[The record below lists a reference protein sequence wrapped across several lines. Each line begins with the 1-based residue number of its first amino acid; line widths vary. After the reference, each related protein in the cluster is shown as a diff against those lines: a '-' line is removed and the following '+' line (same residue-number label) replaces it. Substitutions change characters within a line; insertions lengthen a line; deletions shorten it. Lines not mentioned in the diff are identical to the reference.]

1 MKQRP
6 KLLIIDEVDGA
17 LESENK
23 GALGK
28 ILEYVY

>member
-1 MKQRP
+1 
-6 KLLIIDEVDGA
+6 LIIDEVDGA
-17 LESENK
+17 LESESK